1 MGTFLYRSAVFLGF
15 VAIILLLI
23 FGYLFFEPFLTKT
36 EEVITV
42 INTERWGE
50 EQGKYFIFTE
60 DEVFT
65 NVNDYYHN
73 KHNADEII
81 KMFKLG
87 FTYRVTVVGIYIPFL
102 PRFRNILNLIVKQTF
117 LSIFIWYAD

>member
-1 MGTFLYRSAVFLGF
+1 MGTFLYKLAVFLGF
-15 VAIILLLI
+15 VATIVLLI

-36 EEVITV
+36 EEVITI
-42 INTERWGE
+42 INTERWGD

-60 DEVFT
+60 DEVFM

-81 KMFKLG
+81 KLFKVG
-87 FTYRVTVVGIYIPFL
+87 STYRVTVVGVYIPFL
-102 PRFRNILNLIVKQTF
+102 PRFRNILNIIEYSSSEYF
-117 LSIFIWYAD
+117 PDN